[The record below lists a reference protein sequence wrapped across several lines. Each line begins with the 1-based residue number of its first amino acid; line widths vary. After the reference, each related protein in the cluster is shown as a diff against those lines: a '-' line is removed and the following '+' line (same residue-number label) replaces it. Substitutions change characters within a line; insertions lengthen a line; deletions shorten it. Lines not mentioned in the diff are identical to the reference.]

1 MNHELTRINTNFLI
15 FFTTKFTKRHEN
27 AAVAV
32 ALVLKMKSC
41 KEYM

>member
-1 MNHELTRINTNFLI
+1 MNTNCLI
-15 FFTTKFTKRHEN
+15 FRTTKYTKRHEI

-41 KEYM
+41 KEYMW